1 MTDKEFEQLS
11 LEEKQA
17 YFEDAVELYNNGFVE
32 EDYVLRSLASVRFEE
47 AVEKAGLVPEAF
59 NDAQK
64 KVIYEAAHERLN
76 LSHLMHPRFSAAHM
90 KFILEQELA
99 GKDASWLPV
108 GKLHVNIVVKPLTKA
123 EINDIRKRMQ
133 EAESRDSVLADL
145 EEKKKNANREE
156 RADMARKSRYMTYTK
171 LLMQEYGTKQKTPKK
186 GSVVSKIKQK
196 KK

>member
-47 AVEKAGLVPEAF
+47 AMENAGLVPEAF
-59 NDAQK
+59 NDAQQ

-76 LSHLMHPRFSAAHM
+76 LRHFMHPRFSAAHM

-99 GKDASWLPV
+99 GKDASGLPV
-108 GKLHVNIVVKPLTKA
+108 GKFHVNIVEKPLTKA

-145 EEKKKNANREE
+145 EEKKKCCRSSVKKEE
-156 RADMARKSRYMTYTK
+156 RKERGAR
-171 LLMQEYGTKQKTPKK
+171 
-186 GSVVSKIKQK
+186 
-196 KK
+196 